1 MNKFKNLI
9 NEVGEKVLKVVKKNK
24 TLIFVIGIALVCS
37 IAIAIG
43 VYAQVTNKKIIEKN
57 ETVDEENYQLLKQDF
72 NSIFNNKKNE
82 YIDIKYDIEQDKQ
95 RTI

>member
-57 ETVDEENYQLLKQDF
+57 ETVDEENYQL
-72 NSIFNNKKNE
+72 
-82 YIDIKYDIEQDKQ
+82 IK
-95 RTI
+95 

>member
-72 NSIFNNKKNE
+72 NSIFKNKKNE